1 MLGGRGVEVESLLEI
16 LPVQIPLAVN
26 LSFGTIVSVA
36 LESGNMV
43 LVVRIP
49 LAESGN
55 MVLVV
60 RIPLAVK
67 LLFGTIVLQ
76 FQAKLLAYLS
86 DMFGG

>member
-26 LSFGTIVSVA
+26 LSFGTIASVA
-36 LESGNMV
+36 L
-43 LVVRIP
+43 
-49 LAESGN
+49 ESGN

-67 LLFGTIVLQ
+67 LLFGTIV
-76 FQAKLLAYLS
+76 FE
-86 DMFGG
+86 FVREVF